1 MRKKDMFSRFIV
13 NQITNRGLLD
23 KGNGFFHECFEG
35 EVVAWKAPHCVW
47 DFAAAGADGVPS
59 LM

>member
-1 MRKKDMFSRFIV
+1 MFSRFIV